1 MPMTVHKHTLRLQ
14 RSGLVICHLN
24 GTYTPET
31 LQSLPL
37 TLHSPKIGNKKHIT
51 TAFRFVN

>member
-37 TLHSPKIGNKKHIT
+37 TFHSPKIGNKKHIT
-51 TAFRFVN
+51 T